1 MKRLFKY
8 LLVSFLLGV
17 AFICATPQSAYAGT
31 YDNAKTYYDTYGTRK
46 IVANKKIYWATR
58 SGSATTKNR
67 YTIEAWRVSGEL
79 GKKTSLTQRT
89 QGYSVPS
96 GTAGSRSNSVD
107 SNNSFVYHPSSV
119 TSAGYRYDLYYID
132 LDKMRQESSAM
143 DALFNS
149 AHSSKSSVTLRL
161 DSLTFYSVSSG
172 QWWSGEADRKGNV
185 ASLASISQGYKDNRY
200 GSTLGEAKG
209 MNAGMFSGISFDGW
223 YNQIIYVP
231 YEEIPEKIE
240 PTRPTVDFVSI
251 KDDEEWTK
259 KLGDTTWIRPTS
271 ADKAPDWTRIYSRG
285 FQDWPYNGYPR
296 GNNRVSSHFL
306 RFLEADG
313 HSEKIQ
319 MTTGNA
325 NYRYDYKDQ
334 VILNN
339 ISPQFRR
346 WTSGTYEHSEAYTW
360 VKFALDNKDYNVD
373 LYVDSENGKSDGY
386 YTKNKIKT
394 DGKAPTVDKVPT
406 IVDGSPDTATITFHN
421 AGDIR
426 GEGSNIR
433 SGVGMS
439 TEEDKDQSLKIYK
452 PGEEDKA
459 VYLYVTQRTE
469 TSVDSNGVQR
479 YDLKWIINYDDTK
492 LSSLGLN
499 GYYGELKFKI
509 HLEDWLSNTYES
521 GEYTLRRAEPT
532 PKETEVQLL
541 DWDYAEPS
549 TNIKWVKTEKDV
561 RIRTKVKNDE
571 MFDSLLNIP
580 PTGTKLY
587 LTGDNGFWD
596 DVRVSGIVEKS
607 NTAEGIYNSKD
618 YKGTVTKEN
627 GINTLSAEHTIKGRD
642 INNGKK
648 YTLSTSGYV
657 VYNGTKYETEINNN
671 ETNNNILAFDG
682 KAPILVEGIPSSD
695 WTKSNIP
702 INITFKDNESGMK
715 SIELYEG
722 TTKIASG
729 VSSLSYNVTTE
740 GIHNYKVVAKDN
752 VGNVKEQIF
761 TVKLDKT
768 PPAISGIPSSEWRN
782 TNLTIKLSATD
793 SLSGMKSIELYEGTT
808 KIASGASSL
817 SYNVTTEGIH
827 NYKLVAKDN
836 VGNSKEQTFTVKLD
850 KTPPV
855 ISGIPSSEWSNTN
868 IAIKLSATDSLSGMK
883 SIELYEGTTK
893 IASGISSLSYDV
905 TTEGIHNYK
914 VVAKDNVGNTNEQI
928 FTVKLDKTPPVI
940 NGQSLY
946 GWSKENIR
954 INSSATDSLSGMKSI
969 ELYDRNNSKVASS
982 IKELTYLV
990 TSPGVSQYKV
1000 IAKDNVGNTSNKII
1014 TVRIDVTAPSSIPK
1028 FIYDEEA
1035 FNLNINAD
1043 FVIENESGI
1052 KELWAEYSPSSN
1064 ASKVKKQV
1072 LTLNKS
1078 YNSTNSNLADLNG
1091 DGIVDT
1097 RDLSIITKL
1106 KDIAFG
1112 NGSYIAAYDFDYDG
1126 IITGK
1131 DIQIVKDAE
1140 GNKYTYTGNSN
1151 LYDLL
1156 GECGKAKVVVK
1167 AKDNCNNERVLAE
1180 REFNVSITPVD
1191 SYVDIRMAKY
1201 QNGNTYWVNTRE
1213 EFKVFTRVNTL
1224 NYPLYPSDTRLYIG
1238 GNGIN
1243 SEIYSGTKIVANTSD
1258 VSFSE
1263 GSEKTK
1269 FFDKYSDYKAMKS
1282 TSSDRS
1288 KKYLEATHSLIAK
1301 NAANNMKFNLYSN
1314 GSIDFRNEVFYSS
1327 MATTNKVLAVD
1338 SVAPTLISDN
1348 ISNKSE
1354 DTFTIDLKGVT
1365 DSTGSGVK
1373 SVDVKVWIEENSI
1386 KKYEKTFNVKPDSN
1400 GEYKLVINRADFGNI
1415 RRNYRYQVTLTDNV
1429 DNSRV
1434 YPIKNAQMLQ
1444 YNLTANRIDIFDPRE
1459 NRYVTQVISGLDY
1472 YAVVEVQNT
1481 GELDVKVPFE
1491 VALERDNEFTGKVNA
1506 NGLKINEV
1514 KDYRVPFVAGEENL
1528 KGVVYKGIVDYTD
1541 DIDESNELDNI
1552 TSSEKPYDIPR
1563 DESNPPTIPTTPPG
1577 GGKIPDPP
1585 PIITV
1590 ELDLKASFVDA
1601 VEVGSDKVISEL
1613 IPGDKVRIKYIV
1625 ENMGSLSLEHY
1636 DILNKNF
1643 LNEIYYDGTKID
1655 EVTISD
1661 LGKDERKTFYKDF
1674 VIPELKPDEI
1684 EVIKKLT
1691 LKVDSTNAIYE
1702 TNENNNI
1709 LNTNKK
1715 VLGLKVTDYRITD
1728 MVNPP
1733 KKYTYPIYIKNM
1745 PVSVKA
1751 GYNVTLRADVQGKPD
1766 RVYVQMTDNKGNNHG
1781 TYEMKKVKDISNN
1794 KAEYEFI
1801 FTTPLDSEKG
1811 TIFISEVIATRNS
1824 STYNYNKRENWNGDT
1839 LKIGGSALEDIIIFR
1854 KH

>member
-521 GEYTLRRAEPT
+521 GEYTLRRADPT
-532 PKETEVQLL
+532 PKVTEVQLL

-561 RIRTKVKNDE
+561 RIKTKVKNND

-657 VYNGTKYETEINNN
+657 VCNGIKYETEINNN
-671 ETNNNILAFDG
+671 EVNNNILAFDG
-682 KAPILVEGIPSSD
+682 KSPILVGGIPSSD
-695 WTKSNIP
+695 WTKSNVP

-729 VSSLSYNVTTE
+729 VSSLSYTVTTE

-752 VGNVKEQIF
+752 VGNI
-761 TVKLDKT
+761 
-768 PPAISGIPSSEWRN
+768 
-782 TNLTIKLSATD
+782 
-793 SLSGMKSIELYEGTT
+793 
-808 KIASGASSL
+808 
-817 SYNVTTEGIH
+817 
-827 NYKLVAKDN
+827 
-836 VGNSKEQTFTVKLD
+836 KEQTFTVKLD
-850 KTPPV
+850 KTPPA
-855 ISGIPSSEWSNTN
+855 IS
-868 IAIKLSATDSLSGMK
+868 
-883 SIELYEGTTK
+883 
-893 IASGISSLSYDV
+893 
-905 TTEGIHNYK
+905 
-914 VVAKDNVGNTNEQI
+914 
-928 FTVKLDKTPPVI
+928 
-940 NGQSLY
+940 GQSLY

-969 ELYDRNNSKVASS
+969 ELYDRNNSKIASS
-982 IKELTYLV
+982 IKELAYLV

-1000 IAKDNVGNTSNKII
+1000 IAKDNVGNTSDKII

-1028 FIYDEEA
+1028 FTYDEED

-1064 ASKVKKQV
+1064 ASQVKKQV

-1091 DGIVDT
+1091 DGIVDS
-1097 RDLSIITKL
+1097 RDQSIITKL

-1112 NGSYIAAYDFDYDG
+1112 NSSYISAYDFDYDG
-1126 IITGK
+1126 IITSK
-1131 DIQIVKDAE
+1131 DIQKVKDAE

-1224 NYPLYPSDTRLYIG
+1224 NYPRYPRDTRLYIG

-1243 SEIYSGTKIVANTSD
+1243 SEMYSGTKIVASTSD

-1269 FFDKYSDYKAMKS
+1269 LFDKYSDYKAMES
-1282 TSSDRS
+1282 TSSDRT

-1301 NAANNMKFNLYSN
+1301 DAANNMKFNLYSN
-1314 GSIDFRNEVFYSS
+1314 GSIDFRDDVFYSG

-1386 KKYEKTFNVKPDSN
+1386 KKYEKTFNVKPNSN

-1429 DNSRV
+1429 DNYRV

-1506 NGLKINEV
+1506 NGLRINEV
-1514 KDYRVPFVAGEENL
+1514 KDYRIPFVAGEENL

-1541 DIDESNELDNI
+1541 AIDESNELDNNV
-1552 TSSEKPYDIPR
+1552 SSEKPYDIPR
-1563 DESNPPTIPTTPPG
+1563 DESNPPVIPTTPPG
-1577 GGKIPDPP
+1577 GGKIPEPP

-1601 VEVGSDKVISEL
+1601 VEVGSDKVVSEL

-1636 DILNKNF
+1636 DILNKSF
-1643 LNEIYYDGTKID
+1643 LNEIYYDGTKIG

-1661 LGKDERKTFYKDF
+1661 IGKDERKTFYKDF

-1715 VLGLKVTDYRITD
+1715 VLGLKVTDYRIMD

-1766 RVYVQMTDNKGNNHG
+1766 RVYVKMTDNKGNNHG

>member
-1 MKRLFKY
+1 MKRLLKF
-8 LLVSFLLGV
+8 LVVSFLLGV
-17 AFICATPQSAYAGT
+17 AFVYATPQSASAGVW
-31 YDNAKTYYDTYGTRK
+31 DNAYDYYNTYGSQK
-46 IVANKKIYWATR
+46 KVANKKIYWATR

-67 YTIEAWRVSGEL
+67 YTIEAWRLSGEV
-79 GKKTSLTQRT
+79 GYHKALTQKT
-89 QGYSVPS
+89 QGYSVPN
-96 GTAGSRSNSVD
+96 GTAGSRSNAD
-107 SNNSFVYHPSSV
+107 SNNNSFIYHPSSIQ
-119 TSAGYRYDLYYID
+119 SGNYRYDLYYID
-132 LDKMRQESSAM
+132 LDRMRQEDSDM
-143 DALFNS
+143 EALFNR
-149 AHSSKSSVTLRL
+149 AHASKSEVTLRL
-161 DSLTFYSVSSG
+161 DSLTFYTVSSG
-172 QWWSGEADRKGNV
+172 QWWSGTADRYGNV
-185 ASLASISQGYKDNRY
+185 SSLAGINQGYNDNRY

-209 MNAGMFSGISFDGW
+209 MNAGMFSSISFDGW
-223 YNQIIYVP
+223 YNQIIHVP
-231 YEEIPEKIE
+231 YDQIPQKVESTK
-240 PTRPTVDFVSI
+240 PSVDFVSI
-251 KDDEEWTK
+251 KDDEEWVTRVD
-259 KLGDTTWIRPTS
+259 GTSWVRPTS

-285 FQDWPYNGYPR
+285 FQDWPYPGYPR
-296 GNNRVSSHFL
+296 GNNRVYSHYL
-306 RFLEADG
+306 RFLGEDG

-325 NYRYDYKDQ
+325 NYRYDYQ
-334 VILNN
+334 NEIELNN

-346 WTSGTYEHSEAYTW
+346 WNSGTYEHSEAYTW
-360 VKFALDNKDYNVD
+360 VKFKLDNKDYNID

-394 DGKAPTVDKVPT
+394 DGKAPTVDTLPT
-406 IVDGSPDTATITFHN
+406 IDDGNVDTAVITFHN
-421 AGDIR
+421 AGDVR

-452 PGEEDKA
+452 PGQEDKA

-479 YDLKWIINYDDTK
+479 YDLKWIIDYDDTK
-492 LSSLGLN
+492 LSSLGLD

-521 GEYTLRRAEPT
+521 GEYTLRRADPT

-571 MFDSLLNIP
+571 MFDGLLNIP

-618 YKGTVTKEN
+618 YKGTITKEN

-648 YTLSTSGYV
+648 YTLSTSGYI
-657 VYNGTKYETEINNN
+657 VYNGAKYETEINNN

-682 KAPILVEGIPSSD
+682 KAPILVDGIPSPD
-695 WTKSNIP
+695 WSKSNIP
-702 INITFKDNESGMK
+702 IKITFKDNESGMK

-740 GIHNYKVVAKDN
+740 GIHNYKV
-752 VGNVKEQIF
+752 
-761 TVKLDKT
+761 
-768 PPAISGIPSSEWRN
+768 
-782 TNLTIKLSATD
+782 
-793 SLSGMKSIELYEGTT
+793 
-808 KIASGASSL
+808 
-817 SYNVTTEGIH
+817 
-827 NYKLVAKDN
+827 VAKDN

-893 IASGISSLSYDV
+893 IASGVSSLSYNV

-914 VVAKDNVGNTNEQI
+914 VVAKDNVGNTNEQT

-940 NGQSLY
+940 SGQSLY

-1064 ASKVKKQV
+1064 ASQVKKQV

-1131 DIQIVKDAE
+1131 DIQKVKDAE
-1140 GNKYTYTGNSN
+1140 GNKYIYTGNSN

-1201 QNGNTYWVNTRE
+1201 QNGNIYWVNTRE

-1224 NYPLYPSDTRLYIG
+1224 NYPRYPRDTRLYIG

-1243 SEIYSGTKIVANTSD
+1243 SEMYSGTKIVASTSD

-1269 FFDKYSDYKAMKS
+1269 LFDKYSDYKAMKS
-1282 TSSDRS
+1282 TSSDRT

-1301 NAANNMKFNLYSN
+1301 DAANNMKFNLYSN
-1314 GSIDFRNEVFYSS
+1314 GSIDFRDDVFYSG

-1429 DNSRV
+1429 DNYRV

-1491 VALERDNEFTGKVNA
+1491 VALERDNEFTGKINA
-1506 NGLKINEV
+1506 NGLRINEV
-1514 KDYRVPFVAGEENL
+1514 KDYRIPFVAGEENL

-1541 DIDESNELDNI
+1541 YIDESNELDNNV
-1552 TSSEKPYDIPR
+1552 SSEKPYDIPR
-1563 DESNPPTIPTTPPG
+1563 DESNPPVIPTTPPG
-1577 GGKIPDPP
+1577 GGKIPEPP

-1601 VEVGSDKVISEL
+1601 VEVGSDKVITEL

-1643 LNEIYYDGTKID
+1643 LNEIYYDGTKIG

-1661 LGKDERKTFYKDF
+1661 IGKDERKTFYKDF

-1715 VLGLKVTDYRITD
+1715 VLGLKVTDYRIMD

>member
-729 VSSLSYNVTTE
+729 
-740 GIHNYKVVAKDN
+740 
-752 VGNVKEQIF
+752 
-761 TVKLDKT
+761 
-768 PPAISGIPSSEWRN
+768 
-782 TNLTIKLSATD
+782 
-793 SLSGMKSIELYEGTT
+793 
-808 KIASGASSL
+808 ASSL
-817 SYNVTTEGIH
+817 SYN
-827 NYKLVAKDN
+827 
-836 VGNSKEQTFTVKLD
+836 
-850 KTPPV
+850 
-855 ISGIPSSEWSNTN
+855 
-868 IAIKLSATDSLSGMK
+868 
-883 SIELYEGTTK
+883 
-893 IASGISSLSYDV
+893 V

-1301 NAANNMKFNLYSN
+1301 DAANNMKFNLYSN

>member
-729 VSSLSYNVTTE
+729 
-740 GIHNYKVVAKDN
+740 
-752 VGNVKEQIF
+752 
-761 TVKLDKT
+761 
-768 PPAISGIPSSEWRN
+768 
-782 TNLTIKLSATD
+782 
-793 SLSGMKSIELYEGTT
+793 
-808 KIASGASSL
+808 
-817 SYNVTTEGIH
+817 
-827 NYKLVAKDN
+827 
-836 VGNSKEQTFTVKLD
+836 
-850 KTPPV
+850 
-855 ISGIPSSEWSNTN
+855 
-868 IAIKLSATDSLSGMK
+868 
-883 SIELYEGTTK
+883 
-893 IASGISSLSYDV
+893 ISSLSYDV

-1301 NAANNMKFNLYSN
+1301 DAANNMKFNLYSN

>member
-793 SLSGMKSIELYEGTT
+793 SLSGMKSIELY
-808 KIASGASSL
+808 
-817 SYNVTTEGIH
+817 
-827 NYKLVAKDN
+827 
-836 VGNSKEQTFTVKLD
+836 
-850 KTPPV
+850 
-855 ISGIPSSEWSNTN
+855 
-868 IAIKLSATDSLSGMK
+868 
-883 SIELYEGTTK
+883 
-893 IASGISSLSYDV
+893 
-905 TTEGIHNYK
+905 
-914 VVAKDNVGNTNEQI
+914 
-928 FTVKLDKTPPVI
+928 
-940 NGQSLY
+940 
-946 GWSKENIR
+946 
-954 INSSATDSLSGMKSI
+954 
-969 ELYDRNNSKVASS
+969 DRNNSKVASS

-1301 NAANNMKFNLYSN
+1301 DAANNMKFNLYSN